1 MVIFMKIWQQCRAS
15 LRRLSLKSVIVL
27 GIAFGILMPALVV
40 GPLLAM
46 DNYRQMVNLR
56 VNAMLSQY
64 TQLLQ
69 HSMVAPVWQVDAKA
83 AQVFIDA
90 VMLNPDVVSVQVDD
104 AVLGKFAFAD
114 KPERRNGKILQE
126 ELPLLREGVAIGKVR
141 VEISTA
147 LVEEQLGKNLQK
159 VGIAL
164 LLQLIISFVLLV
176 FLFERRLM
184 RPLRQLRS
192 DTQRLANNELVQPVV
207 VMHPDEMGELALGL
221 DRMREKIG
229 MHIEQIGQFNA
240 SLEQRVQDRTQALHL
255 ANQELQ
261 SAMTTLKNAQE
272 EIQRSDRL
280 AALGA
285 LVAGIAHE
293 LNTPIGNCVVVA
305 STLQGMS
312 EQFSKEIETGLKR
325 SSLVGYV
332 NQIKQANE
340 LLVRNLN
347 NAAELIGS
355 FKQVAVDRT
364 SAKRRKFA
372 LDEMVAE
379 TLRTLA
385 PSFKH
390 SGHVVESSIPADI
403 EMDSYPGPLGQVLNN
418 LISNAM
424 LHGFEGRSRGRIHI
438 SAQLLSTHQVQ
449 IVIADD
455 GVGIPEANVSR
466 IFDPFFTTKLG
477 QGGSGLG
484 LNIVYNLVNN
494 VLGGSIRVESVVQQ
508 GTSFYIALDLVAP
521 AAENEE

>member
-1 MVIFMKIWQQCRAS
+1 MSLWQRCFS
-15 LRRLSLKSVIVL
+15 GLRRLSLKSVIVL

-40 GPLLAM
+40 GPLIAI
-46 DNYRQMVNLR
+46 DNYQQMVSLR

-64 TQLLQ
+64 TKLLQ
-69 HSMVAPVWQVDAKA
+69 QSMVAPVWQVDVQS

-90 VMLNPDVVSVQVDD
+90 LMLNPDVVSVQVDD

-114 KPERRNGKILQE
+114 KPERRKGNILQE
-126 ELPLLREGVAIGKVR
+126 ELPLLREGASIGKVR

-147 LVEEQLGKNLQK
+147 LVEQQLGKNLQT

-164 LLQLIISFVLLV
+164 LLQLVISFVLLV

-184 RPLRQLRS
+184 RPLHRLLL
-192 DTQRLANNELVQPVV
+192 DTQRLANNELVQPVEA
-207 VMHPDEMGELALGL
+207 MHPDEMGELALGL

-261 SAMTTLKNAQE
+261 SALDTLKNAQE

-280 AALGA
+280 AALGS

-312 EQFSKEIETGLKR
+312 DHFSKEIETGLKR
-325 SSLVGYV
+325 SSLLGYV

-340 LLVRNLN
+340 LLVRNLS

-372 LDEMVAE
+372 LDDMVAE

-390 SGHVVESSIPADI
+390 SGYTVEASVQPDI
-403 EMDSYPGPLGQVLNN
+403 VLDSYPGPLGQVLNN

-424 LHGFEGRSRGRIHI
+424 LHGFEGRSKGRIHI
-438 SAQLLSTHQVQ
+438 SGELLDIDHVQ
-449 IVIADD
+449 IVVADN
-455 GVGIPEANVSR
+455 GVGIPEANLSR

-484 LNIVYNLVNN
+484 LNIVYNLVSN
-494 VLGGSIRVESVVQQ
+494 VLGGSIKVESDVQQ
-508 GTSFYIALDLVAP
+508 GTSFYIVINRIAP
-521 AAENEE
+521 TTESEEGK